1 MFVDIVV
8 TFSSYGRVNAA
19 RWQASEE
26 LSTFLGTTRT
36 PLSKFDKRQI
46 VKDYPRLNVDAVFT
60 PRLDTYLPGLMGGL
74 TGPDAELRYFQD
86 KVLDIMGPLS
96 TAHEHLLD
104 KLDAPSSIIQFS
116 REEGTGLMAVI
127 QRSIQLAGH
136 ASATISQKRR
146 VAVLSKE
153 NKAYASLGK
162 EAFPAAGKDIFGK
175 GFESRLKERTE
186 TAKAITE
193 AKKVG
198 QQLFSPPLHVDTPTW
213 HVEGHGATY
222 DVGPAKD
229 VGKPD
234 PVFFNRGEGAFPHP
248 QAKPQPTSE
257 QRYVPQSFTSK
268 HSSSTSS
275 WTTQIFSEQLASY
288 YGQPMGVGDYD
299 GLQNRVSFSASPGSL
314 ASQFHVN
321 SQAGGCSSRDR
332 KSGSARSHPPS
343 LLQHR
348 WGIRQQYIS
357 TQQNKRWPPPGCK
370 PKESKFLPEFP
381 TFQNGEN
388 SHVTGPFTKRG
399 FYGRTGL
406 KRRLPHCPSLE
417 RPSKILEVQLEEK
430 SKGFCMSPIW
440 AGQCPQDIHQTHETH
455 CGNPSEL
462 GDLSY
467 HMSGRPSHPSRFRAV
482 CQTPPDNSYE
492 SPREF
497 VVYHRPKKSVLTPV

>member
-46 VKDYPRLNVDAVFT
+46 VKEYPRPNLDAAFT
-60 PRLDTYLPGLMGGL
+60 PRLDSYLPGLMGGL
-74 TGPDAELRYFQD
+74 TSPDAELREIHD

-116 REEGTGLMAVI
+116 REEGTGLMAII

-136 ASATISQKRR
+136 APATISQKRR

-162 EAFPAAGKDIFGK
+162 EAFPGAGKDLFGK

-198 QQLFSPPLHVDTPTW
+198 QQLFGPPLQVDAPTW

-222 DVGPAKD
+222 DGGPAKD

-257 QRYVPQSFTSK
+257 Q
-268 HSSSTSS
+268 
-275 WTTQIFSEQLASY
+275 
-288 YGQPMGVGDYD
+288 
-299 GLQNRVSFSASPGSL
+299 SL
-314 ASQFHVN
+314 ASHFHVN
-321 SQAGGCSSRDR
+321 SPAGGCSSRDR
-332 KSGSARSHPPS
+332 RSGSARSHPLS

-348 WGIRQQYIS
+348 WRIRQQYIS
-357 TQQNKRWPPPGCK
+357 SQQKGRWPPPGCK
-370 PKESKFLPEFP
+370 PKESKFLRELP

-388 SHVTGPFTKRG
+388 SYVTRPITKRG
-399 FYGRTGL
+399 FYGQTGVQ
-406 KRRLPHCPSLE
+406 KRLPHCPGLE
-417 RPSKILEVQLEEK
+417 RPSKILKVQLEEN
-430 SKGFCMSPIW
+430 SKGFCMSAIW
-440 AGQCPQDIHQTHETH
+440 AGQCPQDIHQIHETT
-455 CGNPSEL
+455 S
-462 GDLSY
+462 
-467 HMSGRPSHPSRFRAV
+467 
-482 CQTPPDNSYE
+482 
-492 SPREF
+492 
-497 VVYHRPKKSVLTPV
+497 